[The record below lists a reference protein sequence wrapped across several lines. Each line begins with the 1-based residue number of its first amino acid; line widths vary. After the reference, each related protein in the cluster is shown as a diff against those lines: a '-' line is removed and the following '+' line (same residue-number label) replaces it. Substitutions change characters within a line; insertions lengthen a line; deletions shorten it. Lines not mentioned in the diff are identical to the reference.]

1 MFSVYF
7 AGELFSAK
15 HLIGNA
21 MLADAIARRSRRRFV
36 CVLPQA
42 LEQRQNEPKSIRDQ
56 NILALLDCDLA
67 LFNFDGAELDS
78 GTVVEF
84 LFAKFADI
92 PALLLRTD
100 FRVSGDQP
108 GDPWNLM
115 NSFYPRT
122 NVLRVNSMEIYQSAL
137 CQEKQGPNPN
147 QNLVDQIAERVVSE
161 LDSLTN
167 TPPILSR
174 ELAEPVYRWISQ
186 MPGFESAESAERV
199 LAILEQKRSRQLLR
213 QSTANDFID
222 SY

>member
-21 MLADAIARRSRRRFV
+21 MLADAIAKRSQHRFV
-36 CVLPQA
+36 CVLPQT
-42 LEQRQNEPKSIRDQ
+42 LEERQNEPKSIRDQ
-56 NILALLDCDLA
+56 DILALLDCDLA
-67 LFNFDGAELDS
+67 LFNFDGPELDS

-100 FRVSGDQP
+100 FRVSGDQL

-122 NVLRVNSMEIYQSAL
+122 NVLSINSMEIYRSAL

-161 LDSLTN
+161 LDSLTK
-167 TPPILSR
+167 TPPILSK

-186 MPGFESAESAERV
+186 MAGFESAESAERV
-199 LAILEQKRSRQLLR
+199 LAALEQKRSRQLL
-213 QSTANDFID
+213 Q
-222 SY
+222 

>member
-21 MLADAIARRSRRRFV
+21 MLADAIAKCSQHRFV
-36 CVLPQA
+36 CVLPQS

-67 LFNFDGAELDS
+67 LFNFDGPELDS

-100 FRVSGDQP
+100 FRVGGDQL

-122 NVLRVNSMEIYQSAL
+122 IVLCINSIEIYRSAL

-161 LDSLTN
+161 LDSLTK
-167 TPPILSR
+167 TPSILSK

-199 LAILEQKRSRQLLR
+199 LAVLEQKRSRQLL
-213 QSTANDFID
+213 Q
-222 SY
+222 

>member
-15 HLIGNA
+15 HLIGNS
-21 MLADAIARRSRRRFV
+21 MLADAIAKRSQHRFV

-67 LFNFDGAELDS
+67 LFNFDGPELDS
-78 GTVVEF
+78 GAVVEF

-100 FRVSGDQP
+100 FRVGGDQL

-122 NVLRVNSMEIYQSAL
+122 NVLCINSMEIYRSAL

-161 LDSLTN
+161 LDSLTK
-167 TPPILSR
+167 TPPILSK

-186 MPGFESAESAERV
+186 MAGFESAESAERV
-199 LAILEQKRSRQLLR
+199 LAVLEQKRSRQLL
-213 QSTANDFID
+213 Q
-222 SY
+222 

>member
-21 MLADAIARRSRRRFV
+21 MLADAIAKRSQHRFV

-56 NILALLDCDLA
+56 DILALLDCDLA
-67 LFNFDGAELDS
+67 LFNFDGPELDS

-100 FRVSGDQP
+100 FRVGGDQL

-122 NVLRVNSMEIYQSAL
+122 NVLRVNSMEIYRSAL
-137 CQEKQGPNPN
+137 CQEKHEPNPN
-147 QNLVDQIAERVVSE
+147 QNLINQIAERVVSE
-161 LDSLTN
+161 LDSLTK
-167 TPPILSR
+167 TPPILSKV
-174 ELAEPVYRWISQ
+174 LAEPVYRWISQ
-186 MPGFESAESAERV
+186 MAGFESAESAERL
-199 LAILEQKRSRQLLR
+199 LAVLEQKRSRQLL
-213 QSTANDFID
+213 Q
-222 SY
+222 

>member
-21 MLADAIARRSRRRFV
+21 MLADAIAKCSQHRFV
-36 CVLPQA
+36 CVLPQS

-100 FRVSGDQP
+100 FRVGGDQL

-122 NVLRVNSMEIYQSAL
+122 IVLCINSIEIYRSAL

-161 LDSLTN
+161 LDSLTK
-167 TPPILSR
+167 TPSILSK

-199 LAILEQKRSRQLLR
+199 LAVLEQKRSRQLL
-213 QSTANDFID
+213 Q
-222 SY
+222 

>member
-21 MLADAIARRSRRRFV
+21 MLADAIAGRSQCRFV

-42 LEQRQNEPKSIRDQ
+42 LEQRQNEPKSMRDQ
-56 NILALLDCDLA
+56 DILALLDCDLA
-67 LFNFDGAELDS
+67 LFNFDGPELDS

-100 FRVSGDQP
+100 FRAGGDQL

-115 NSFYPRT
+115 SSFYPRT
-122 NVLRVNSMEIYQSAL
+122 NVLCLNSMEIYRSAL
-137 CQEKQGPNPN
+137 CQEKQGSNPN

-161 LDSLTN
+161 LDSLIK
-167 TPPILSR
+167 TPPILSK

-186 MPGFESAESAERV
+186 MPGFESAESPERV
-199 LAILEQKRSRQLLR
+199 LAVLEQKRSRQLLR
-213 QSTANDFID
+213 
-222 SY
+222 

>member
-21 MLADAIARRSRRRFV
+21 MLADAIARCSQRKFI
-36 CVLPQA
+36 CILPQA
-42 LEQRQNEPKSIRDQ
+42 LELRQNQPKTIRDQ
-56 NILALLDCDLA
+56 DILTLLDCDLA
-67 LFNFDGAELDS
+67 LFNFDGPELDS

-100 FRVSGDQP
+100 FRASGDQS

-122 NVLRVNSMEIYQSAL
+122 KVLWVNSMDVYQSAL
-137 CQEKQGPNPN
+137 HREKQDSDPN
-147 QNLVDQIAERVVSE
+147 QTLVDQIAERVINE
-161 LDSLTN
+161 LDALSKLT
-167 TPPILSR
+167 PILSKDI
-174 ELAEPVYRWISQ
+174 AEPVYRWISQ
-186 MPGFESAESAERV
+186 LPGFESAESAERV
-199 LAILEQKRSRQLLR
+199 LAILEQKRSRHLLP
-213 QSTANDFID
+213 
-222 SY
+222 

>member
-21 MLADAIARRSRRRFV
+21 MLADAIARCSQRKFI
-36 CVLPQA
+36 CILPQA
-42 LEQRQNEPKSIRDQ
+42 LEPWQNQPKTIRDQ
-56 NILALLDCDLA
+56 DILTLLDCDLA
-67 LFNFDGAELDS
+67 LFNFDGPELDS

-100 FRVSGDQP
+100 FRASGDQP
-108 GDPWNLM
+108 GDPWSLM

-122 NVLRVNSMEIYQSAL
+122 NVLCVNSMDVYQSAL
-137 CQEKQGPNPN
+137 RRGKRSSDPN
-147 QNLVDQIAERVVSE
+147 QTLVDQIAERVINE
-161 LDSLTN
+161 LDSLSKLT
-167 TPPILSR
+167 PILSKD
-174 ELAEPVYRWISQ
+174 LAQPVYRWISQ

-199 LAILEQKRSRQLLR
+199 LAILEQKRSRHLLP
-213 QSTANDFID
+213 
-222 SY
+222 

>member
-21 MLADAIARRSRRRFV
+21 MLADSIARCSQRKFI
-36 CVLPQA
+36 CILPQA
-42 LEQRQNEPKSIRDQ
+42 LEPRQNQPKTIRDQ
-56 NILALLDCDLA
+56 DILTLLDCDLA
-67 LFNFDGAELDS
+67 LFNFDGPELDS

-100 FRVSGDQP
+100 FRASGDQP

-122 NVLRVNSMEIYQSAL
+122 NVLCVNSMDVYQSAL
-137 CQEKQGPNPN
+137 RRGKRSSDPN
-147 QNLVDQIAERVVSE
+147 QTLVDQIAEQVINE
-161 LDSLTN
+161 LDSLSKLT
-167 TPPILSR
+167 PILSKD
-174 ELAEPVYRWISQ
+174 LAGPVYRWISQ
-186 MPGFESAESAERV
+186 LPGFESAESAERV
-199 LAILEQKRSRQLLR
+199 LAILEQKRSRHLLP
-213 QSTANDFID
+213 
-222 SY
+222 